1 MERAVSL
8 DSFVNELVLAWR
20 KLLLYR
26 EGHPA
31 RAGAVERAL
40 AIAGGLVAPTG
51 GLAIG
56 VGRGALVGPEE
67 TLRSPTARRLSAAL
81 QQRGVAILRLSEGLT
96 VDELTAFLD
105 LLPRHEGAVESAP
118 MWTEAGDRGVHH
130 IQLEPF
136 DYAALRMT
144 DEAGGAEEAPSGSR
158 ALWEQ
163 VLRRLLANESLA
175 VDGQSPELPAD
186 AGAMQRVLA
195 ILRRVLERHSGGGSG
210 RIALTDALEQLRPAL
225 SGAVS
230 SHLGEAA
237 DQESRLSA
245 LWHVAEL
252 LEAIPEALRE
262 GVLDT
267 AVRELVTRDEAAES
281 LPALTASVSAA
292 NVVGA
297 LRRLRA
303 ERVPFS
309 PRSLRLIEALATEAA
324 TGLHGSA
331 VAGEAGSPAVLAQKL
346 KAIFAEED
354 ADRFH
359 PLQAEIDR
367 AILEL
372 PRRVELGEP
381 PPGLDERLED
391 LVELRQLRQ
400 LAATLFDLLRRPLL
414 GERAVSDIASR
425 LESVFRTLL
434 VHGRFNEAIA
444 IVEELRAVS
453 ESRKSSAELRAA
465 AARCLETLGQHET
478 VETLV
483 ESLAGVRDA
492 AHAALQRLIE
502 LLGSR
507 MVRELLL
514 TLAEETDL
522 SRRRRTFDLLAS
534 LGPVVVPEA
543 IALLAHPQWYVVRN
557 MLGLLRQSGQP
568 MTEGMIAAGLR
579 HEDSRVRLEAVKCL
593 AAAVGPVEE
602 DLLRALVQD
611 RDPKVAEGAVAVI
624 GSRRLASGREP
635 LLALLRPAD
644 PLGRQRSLRV
654 KALHALAELGD
665 ETVLQELKHFFRAW
679 LPVVTVDEM
688 RAAFASLARY
698 PEPARRPY
706 AEKGLRASDAQVR
719 AVCRRLMGRA
729 EGGA

>member
-56 VGRGALVGPEE
+56 VGRGA
-67 TLRSPTARRLSAAL
+67 LRSPTARRLSAAL

-434 VHGRFNEAIA
+434 VHGRFN
-444 IVEELRAVS
+444 VEELRAVS

>member
-31 RAGAVERAL
+31 RAGAVERAFS
-40 AIAGGLVAPTG
+40 IAGSLVAPTG
-51 GLAIG
+51 GLALG

-67 TLRSPTARRLSAAL
+67 TLRSPSARRLSAAL
-81 QQRGVAILRLSEGLT
+81 QQRGVAILRLAEGLT
-96 VDELTAFLD
+96 VRELTEFLD
-105 LLPRHEGAVESAP
+105 LLPRHEGAVETTP
-118 MWTEAGDRGVHH
+118 MWTEAEARGLHH
-130 IQLEPF
+130 VQLEPF

-144 DEAGGAEEAPSGSR
+144 DDAGGTEEAPSGSS

-163 VLRRLLANESLA
+163 ILRRLLANESVA
-175 VDGQSPELPAD
+175 GEGEPPELAD

-195 ILRRVLERHSGGGSG
+195 ILRRVLERHTGGTGG
-210 RIALTDALEQLRPAL
+210 RMALTDALEQLRPAL
-225 SGAVS
+225 AGAVS

-252 LEAIPEALRE
+252 LDSIPEPLRE

-267 AVRELVTRDEAAES
+267 AVRELVTHDEAAES

-309 PRSLRLIEALATEAA
+309 ARSLRLIEALAIEAA
-324 TGLHGSA
+324 PSLMGGPSA
-331 VAGEAGSPAVLAQKL
+331 GDAASPAELAKKL

-354 ADRFH
+354 VDRFH
-359 PLQAEIDR
+359 PQQAEIDR

-372 PRRVELGEP
+372 PRRVELGSP

-400 LAATLFDLLRRPLL
+400 LAATLFDLLRRPML
-414 GERAVSDIASR
+414 GERAVGDIANR
-425 LESVFRTLL
+425 LEALFRTLL
-434 VHGRFNEAIA
+434 VHARFNEAIA

-453 ESRKSSAELRAA
+453 ESRQSSDELRGA
-465 AARCLETLGQHET
+465 AARCLEVLGQRET
-478 VETLV
+478 VEALL
-483 ESLAGVRDA
+483 ESLTDVREA
-492 AHAALQRLIE
+492 ARAALQRLIE
-502 LLGSR
+502 ILGSR

-568 MTEGMIAAGLR
+568 LTVGMIDAGLR
-579 HEDSRVRLEAVKCL
+579 HEDPRVRVEAVKCL
-593 AAAVGPVEE
+593 AAAVGPVPD
-602 DLLRALVQD
+602 DLLQALVHD
-611 RDPKVAEGAVAVI
+611 RDPKIAEAAVGVI
-624 GSRRLASGREP
+624 GTRRLASGREP

-644 PLGRQRSLRV
+644 PLGRQRALRV
-654 KALHALAELGD
+654 KALHALAALGD
-665 ETVLQELKHFFRAW
+665 ESVLQELKPFFRAW

-688 RAAFASLARY
+688 RAAFASLAHY
-698 PEPARRPY
+698 PEPARRPF

-729 EGGA
+729 EGST